1 MARIDRYILA
11 QLLVQFG
18 FAGLV
23 LVLLF
28 WINRAVRLFDQI
40 IASGETA
47 LVFLEFS
54 AMILPGVIVF
64 VLPIAAFTA
73 TVSVTNRLNAESEL
87 VVAQSTGFG
96 PFRLARPVLIFGV
109 MAASFML
116 ILTHVLVPKS
126 QLRFA
131 ERQAEIAKNVTARF
145 LTEGS
150 FVHPAKGITL
160 YIREISPEGELLDL
174 FLSDEREVADG
185 GAHATYTARRALIV
199 NTEDGPR
206 LLMYE
211 GLAQILSADDRLTTT
226 GFKEFT
232 YDVSALLTGPIVGN
246 RGVRQLYTRELL
258 NPTPAL
264 LAETGETATALKAE
278 AHFRN
283 AQALYVIVAGMAGFS
298 MLIVG
303 GFSRFGMWRQVV
315 IAIGVVATFQ
325 TVDNTMLDIARSN
338 QGSLLLVY
346 LASVL
351 GAAFN
356 IFILWMATR
365 PSPFDLRKR
374 RRTARLSSR
383 GALTGPTANGGV
395 S

>member
-1 MARIDRYILA
+1 MAKIDRYILA

-73 TVSVTNRLNAESEL
+73 SVTVINRLNVESEL
-87 VVAQSTGFG
+87 VVAQVTGFG
-96 PFRLARPVLIFGV
+96 PFRLARPVWAFGV
-109 MAASFML
+109 LAALFML
-116 ILTHVLVPKS
+116 VLTHVLVPMS

-131 ERQAEIAKNVTARF
+131 ERQAEISENVTARF

-150 FVHPAKGITL
+150 FVHPAEGITL
-160 YIREISPEGELLDL
+160 YIREITTEGELLDL
-174 FLSDEREVADG
+174 FLSDEREIETG
-185 GAHATYTARRALIV
+185 GVQATYTAQKALIL

-206 LLMYE
+206 LLMFE
-211 GLAQILSADDRLTTT
+211 GLAQILSPDGRLTTT
-226 GFKEFT
+226 GFDEFT
-232 YDVSALLTGPIVGN
+232 YDVSELLTGPVIGN
-246 RGVRQLYTRELL
+246 RTLRQLYTPEMLT
-258 NPTPAL
+258 PTPAL
-264 LAETGETATALKAE
+264 LKETGETALALRAE

-283 AQALYVIVAGMAGFS
+283 AQAFYVIVAALTGYS
-298 MLIVG
+298 MLIVS

-315 IAIGVVATFQ
+315 ISIGVVASFQ
-325 TVDNTMLDIARSN
+325 TLDNTMLDMARRSEF
-338 QGSLLLVY
+338 GVMLVY
-346 LASVL
+346 LASAIGL
-351 GAAFN
+351 LFN
-356 IFILWMATR
+356 VVVMWMATR
-365 PSPFDLRKR
+365 ASPLALRKR
-374 RRTARLSSR
+374 RREARLLAREVAS
-383 GALTGPTANGGV
+383 
-395 S
+395 